1 MSDIT
6 SFQYDFLG
14 TGTLETWVVGLGKF
28 PTQKVMQL
36 FRVSTNTAYLLDVTS
51 GYNTKKS
58 GYGAAFTYRDSNGV
72 ENVYFAGNKKVVGL
86 YQLVAS
92 SVDLTHKTVSVRR
105 LGVTSSNTANNDGL
119 HCKNPLKLIPFPT
132 CGDKD
137 GTASA
142 SATNPVTDTE
152 CGSGYTYDSS
162 NAGEACA
169 ASPCGVGSSTADDQ
183 SLCCTTPTAA
193 PVTAAPVTAAPTNV
207 GDTWAP
213 SAPPTTPT
221 PTSAASSDA
230 TLATL
235 TLSTG
240 AYAPKWSP
248 DATSYVQYVPYA
260 TTEITVPCPALFII
274 SS

>member
-1 MSDIT
+1 MT

-14 TGTLETWVVGLGKF
+14 TGSTETWIVGLGKS
-28 PTQKVMQL
+28 PTQVMQL
-36 FRVSTNTAYLLDVTS
+36 FCVRTETAYFLEVTS
-51 GYNTKKS
+51 GYNPKKS
-58 GYGAAFTYRDSNGV
+58 GYGAAFTYRDSNGA

-86 YQLVAS
+86 YQLVSS
-92 SVDLTHKTVSVRR
+92 SVDLTAGTVSVRR
-105 LGVTSSNTANNDGL
+105 LGVNSANTANNDGL

-142 SATNPVTDTE
+142 SASNPVTDAE
-152 CGSGYTYDSS
+152 CGSGYSYDTS

-169 ASPCGVGSSTADDQ
+169 ASPCSVGSSTADDQ
-183 SLCCTTPTAA
+183 SLCCTVTVPTA
-193 PVTAAPVTAAPTNV
+193 PTTAAPTNV
-207 GDTWAP
+207 GDTLAP
-213 SAPPTTPT
+213 STTA
-221 PTSAASSDA
+221 PTSAISSDA
-230 TLATL
+230 KLATL

-260 TTEITVPCPALFII
+260 TTEVTVPCQALLII
-274 SS
+274 S